1 MNNGWLKTLVR
12 WKRVKGDDAI
22 PTNKDGLATRLIATM
37 GRRSPQPSPYN
48 SDDEDNDE
56 EDITVIGPSPSAG
69 EKVLPPQYDQGNGD
83 TTY

>member
-1 MNNGWLKTLVR
+1 LLLIT
-12 WKRVKGDDAI
+12 DCAI
-22 PTNKDGLATRLIATM
+22 
-37 GRRSPQPSPYN
+37 Y
-48 SDDEDNDE
+48 EDNDE